1 MFEAHAAAAAVTA
14 SSSQCD
20 VAATCCSPTQT
31 TAAHRVAHPNVRA
44 VITKL
49 CLLRTAR
56 RNLMLKSPG
65 QSPGQ
70 SSSSSGFNVCYGTA
84 GDGAP
89 ATATAAALVELRS
102 RVCRGGGGGSGG
114 GAATPSS
121 STSSLQHDRTCASCN
136 QVVPQQMRMRKGNLC
151 QACNQ
156 QGYRESKATAAPRAA
171 APAAAAP
178 AAAAPAA
185 GAPAAAAP
193 AAAAAVGQQP
203 APKRQKKGWG
213 GYRVG
218 SAKKQKGPPRGW
230 NVDTVRPKVG
240 GGGGGGLHQPHC
252 MLAAPCP
259 LTHCLLPQSL
269 CSGGWP
275 STCW

>member
-1 MFEAHAAAAAVTA
+1 
-14 SSSQCD
+14 
-20 VAATCCSPTQT
+20 
-31 TAAHRVAHPNVRA
+31 
-44 VITKL
+44 
-49 CLLRTAR
+49 
-56 RNLMLKSPG
+56 MLKSPG

-136 QVVPQQMRMRKGNLC
+136 QVVPQQMRMCKGNLC

-171 APAAAAP
+171 APTAAAP

-193 AAAAAVGQQP
+193 AAAPAVGQQP

-240 GGGGGGLHQPHC
+240 GGGGAYTNLI
-252 MLAAPCP
+252 A
-259 LTHCLLPQSL
+259 CLLPLVHSRIVCCPNPFAVAGGPAHAGDAGAGRHGCAGGL
-269 CSGGWP
+269 GWP
-275 STCW
+275 GRPVPRLAWPVCRLP